1 MSPETVP
8 SFTSP
13 KTNERES
20 SRSLL
25 PWLIAGAVIAAVVGI
40 ALLTSHRKTA
50 ASGTVLALD
59 PYAANL
65 KFTEIQMSES
75 ASLSGAK
82 VTYIDGHVRNDG
94 ARTVTGAEL
103 QVLFGNDAGQPAQV
117 EDVPLTLIRTH
128 EPYIDTEAVSA
139 APLAPGSEHEFRLAF
154 EDIATNWNQQYPETH
169 VTKVNAK

>member
-1 MSPETVP
+1 
-8 SFTSP
+8 
-13 KTNERES
+13 
-20 SRSLL
+20 
-25 PWLIAGAVIAAVVGI
+25 
-40 ALLTSHRKTA
+40 
-50 ASGTVLALD
+50 
-59 PYAANL
+59 
-65 KFTEIQMSES
+65 MSES

-94 ARTVTGAEL
+94 PRTVTGAEL

-139 APLAPGSEHEFRLAF
+139 APLEPGSEHEFRLAF
-154 EDIATNWNQQYPETH
+154 EDIAANWNQQFPAIH